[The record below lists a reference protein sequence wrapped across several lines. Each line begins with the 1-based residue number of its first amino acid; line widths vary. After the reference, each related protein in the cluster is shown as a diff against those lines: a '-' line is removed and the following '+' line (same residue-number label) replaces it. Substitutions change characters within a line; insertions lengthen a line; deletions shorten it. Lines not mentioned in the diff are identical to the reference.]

1 MLFVSDYVLLVN
13 DIAWKWRK
21 LFTFAGFYKHY
32 VAGICPQR
40 QSPTIHQKQDI
51 RETKIISHLHPCH
64 LRDVCR
70 RSATHH
76 GRCHRLKDR

>member
-32 VAGICPQR
+32 VAGICSQR

-51 RETKIISHLHPCH
+51 RET
-64 LRDVCR
+64 
-70 RSATHH
+70 
-76 GRCHRLKDR
+76 